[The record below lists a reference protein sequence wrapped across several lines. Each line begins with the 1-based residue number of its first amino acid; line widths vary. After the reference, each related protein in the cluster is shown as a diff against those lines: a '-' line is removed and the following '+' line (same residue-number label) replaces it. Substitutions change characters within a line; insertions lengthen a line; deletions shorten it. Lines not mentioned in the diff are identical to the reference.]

1 MMSDVLYFFTTT
13 LNLGNILSCAAVYPP
28 SFYGSSPFLYKTSYS
43 FQQERGSSIIRLYKE
58 LPRFRIN
65 TSESTHAPLV
75 LGIKRKILK
84 EELLEEHDGYFSY
97 SGEIFL
103 TPDDVRFVFFDEEA
117 KKDALES
124 TEKNLVCKFDHLFDY
139 EVFPIKRD
147 TAEELTSIIEGS
159 ANGLSQFQKK
169 RLEEVERLRGFC
181 LGLALGQSLK
191 KTVDLARL
199 IASALKIK
207 QRIKKAGEVQKRLT
221 TLEVRDVHQAF
232 EDILSIIAKHDPVI
246 ASFLDFRNDITP
258 EVRTF
263 LRKHSGKN
271 LDWALF
277 RLCQENT
284 RSSFEDLPDIIN
296 ADQKSISILQDD
308 YRNLREYLTPFYEKL
323 RKTSDECSKLDL
335 SKSFDLYEEMCLL
348 LEKLDQKEDFKKTAK
363 LLQLL
368 VLFLKKKIVGEVGWG
383 SSPERQTCEKFKQ
396 FCTRKIES
404 FDFQEVDDFLRG
416 AFLFAQKPDDQLD
429 VLIGKMEREAV
440 ADPSLPLA
448 MWGFLN
454 GFLAFPKTVMQK
466 IVDNHSKIEKLFQ
479 DYEENYAKFVC
490 KKNTKLHPLEIE
502 VVSGYVNKE
511 SDSESSVD
519 QTEGKCEQT
528 VEDSA
533 SKSVESAAPIA
544 KTTKK
549 RRSKNTCK
557 TILLS
562 GTEDEIAG
570 NMAKDSGK
578 LRNKPEVGKIGE
590 AKIEGEPNN
599 LKAETILREAAK
611 SDSVSAEKVWEQT
624 DNKKVETSN
633 TISDRG
639 VKFEESVSV
648 CGDEVGLERKN
659 SWQCEVRTSIG
670 FTFPSSET
678 LLLPKSEKPS
688 VALERGKLVR
698 ELGSNSEEI
707 ENVSSRVNKTLPSAI
722 ESKISQRNHPHA
734 LRKKTKSVENSQLS
748 LDLGDK
754 DD

>member
-28 SFYGSSPFLYKTSYS
+28 SFYGSTPFLYKTNYS
-43 FQQERGSSIIRLYKE
+43 FQKEKGASTIVLYKE
-58 LPRFRIN
+58 LPKFRIS
-65 TSESTHAPLV
+65 TSESTHSPLV
-75 LGIKRKILK
+75 LAIKRKILK
-84 EELLEEHDGYFSY
+84 DELLEDHGDYFSY

-103 TPDDVRFVFFDEEA
+103 TPDDVRFVFFNEEA

-139 EVFPIKRD
+139 EVCPIKHD
-147 TAEELTSIIEGS
+147 ATEELTSIIEGS
-159 ANGLSQFQKK
+159 ADGLSQFQKK
-169 RLEEVERLRGFC
+169 KLEDVERLRGFC

-199 IASALKIK
+199 ISSALKIK
-207 QRIKKAGEVQKRLT
+207 QRINNKAGEVQKRLT
-221 TLEVRDVHQAF
+221 ILEIREIHQAF
-232 EDILSIIAKHDPVI
+232 EDVLSVIAKHDSVI
-246 ASFLDFRNDITP
+246 ASFLAFRKEISP

-263 LRKHSGKN
+263 LRKHSERN
-271 LDWALF
+271 LDWDLF
-277 RLCQENT
+277 RLCKGDVRPNFEN
-284 RSSFEDLPDIIN
+284 LPDIIN
-296 ADQKSISILQDD
+296 ADQKSISILQND
-308 YRNLREYLTPFYEKL
+308 YRDLREFLTPFYEKL
-323 RKTSDECSKLDL
+323 RKTSDGYSKLDL
-335 SKSFDLYEEMCLL
+335 SKSFALYEEMCLL
-348 LEKLDQKEDFKKTAK
+348 LEKLDKKEDFKKTAK

-368 VLFLKKKIVGEVGWG
+368 VLFLKKKIVGEVGWS

-396 FCTRKIES
+396 FCTRKIDS

-490 KKNTKLHPLEIE
+490 KKNTKLHLLEIE
-502 VVSGYVNKE
+502 VVSGYVSKE
-511 SDSESSVD
+511 SDSKSSVD

-528 VEDSA
+528 VEGSA
-533 SKSVESAAPIA
+533 SKPVESAAPIV
-544 KTTKK
+544 KK

-557 TILLS
+557 ANLLS

-570 NMAKDSGK
+570 NIAKESGK
-578 LRNKPEVGKIGE
+578 LRHKPEVRKIEE

-599 LKAETILREAAK
+599 LKAETIIREAAK
-611 SDSVSAEKVWEQT
+611 SDSVSAEKVWKQT

-633 TISDRG
+633 ATPDREVG
-639 VKFEESVSV
+639 FEESVSV
-648 CGDEVGLERKN
+648 CGNEVGLERKN
-659 SWQCEVRTSIG
+659 PLQCEVRTSIG

-688 VALERGKLVR
+688 VVLERGKLVR
-698 ELGSNSEEI
+698 ELDGNSEEI
-707 ENVSSRVNKTLPSAI
+707 ENVSPQVSKTLPSAI
-722 ESKISQRNHPHA
+722 ESEISQSNRSRA
-734 LRKKTKSVENSQLS
+734 LRKKTKTVEDSQLS

-754 DD
+754 ND